1 MSWAVRCG
9 LLFYLCCA
17 PWQGTNKAGISPY
30 KRIYYVGEQMYHCSP
45 KMLLQAVIAA
55 AMVSVFCQTS
65 GRQLYGWTAS
75 PSEWTRRRPAAVAIP
90 APARAPS
97 IGTAANPR
105 TPPPDTAAAALKC
118 CIPPAFLMRIIV
130 IKYCVS
136 INYNVSILRWQP
148 LKSAKNRPKYWYKN
162 T

>member
-1 MSWAVRCG
+1 
-9 LLFYLCCA
+9 
-17 PWQGTNKAGISPY
+17 
-30 KRIYYVGEQMYHCSP
+30 MYHCSP

-105 TPPPDTAAAALKC
+105 TPPPDNTATAPKC
-118 CIPPAFLMRIIV
+118 CISPAFL
-130 IKYCVS
+130 
-136 INYNVSILRWQP
+136 
-148 LKSAKNRPKYWYKN
+148 